1 MLGVYVSQVQFS
13 RSWSQ
18 DFGTHDPRSQDQGFQ
33 FQGSGFQGPV
43 KVSGPR
49 VWGLRSQGLGS
60 QIPGSRVSRS
70 QGFGSQVSG
79 SQIPGSRV
87 SGSGSQGLKFPGLRS
102 QVLILEYARFVKSS
116 NQTIIQII
124 RKNKSILM
132 FLINP
137 SCFTGTYLKNHRNI
151 LNEDLCG
158 IISLLPSAIN

>member
-1 MLGVYVSQVQFS
+1 MYHKFNSQGLGLRILELMIPGLKIGGFNSRVPGFRVPLRSQVPES
-13 RSWSQ
+13 GVS
-18 DFGTHDPRSQDQGFQ
+18 DPR
-33 FQGSGFQGPV
+33 
-43 KVSGPR
+43 VS
-49 VWGLRSQGLGS
+49 GLRSQGLGS
-60 QIPGSRVSRS
+60 QGPRVSGLRS
-70 QGFGSQVSG
+70 QGPRSQGLGSQG
-79 SQIPGSRV
+79 P
-87 SGSGSQGLKFPGLRS
+87 GSQGLKFPGLGS
-102 QVLILEYARFVKSS
+102 QVLIFEYARFVKSS